1 MVSFSLC
8 LGRGEGD
15 YCFIKRIF
23 FISNEQELN
32 LDLGWYAQRVCT
44 LGLNVIP
51 VFCRC
56 AMLFFFFFVLPA
68 GWLLDRETRC
78 FDEVRGTGQLLFGPV
93 QFLGKSAI
101 GWPNLS
107 PQI

>member
-1 MVSFSLC
+1 MEEISYYQFYDSL
-8 LGRGEGD
+8 R
-15 YCFIKRIF
+15 
-23 FISNEQELN
+23 S
-32 LDLGWYAQRVCT
+32 
-44 LGLNVIP
+44 
-51 VFCRC
+51 
-56 AMLFFFFFVLPA
+56 MLRFVTSIEIIWMALLSIFFFFVLPA

-78 FDEVRGTGQLLFGPV
+78 FDEVCGTGQLQFGPV

>member
-1 MVSFSLC
+1 MTEIKEKTWICKPVVIATVVAIRDVVKNGFHC
-8 LGRGEGD
+8 KTF
-15 YCFIKRIF
+15 YCHSIDF
-23 FISNEQELN
+23 
-32 LDLGWYAQRVCT
+32 
-44 LGLNVIP
+44 
-51 VFCRC
+51 
-56 AMLFFFFFVLPA
+56 FFFFFVLPA

>member
-1 MVSFSLC
+1 M
-8 LGRGEGD
+8 
-15 YCFIKRIF
+15 
-23 FISNEQELN
+23 
-32 LDLGWYAQRVCT
+32 LDLLDYLHNEHFVVC
-44 LGLNVIP
+44 LILRSI
-51 VFCRC
+51 
-56 AMLFFFFFVLPA
+56 FFFFFVLPA
-68 GWLLDRETRC
+68 GWLLDLETRC